1 MASSRAIS
9 SFINLDGK
17 RGIKGESFTAP
28 LANRLIKVSAVFV
41 LYFLNV
47 RPLRQ
52 QGHTD
57 TYCLPF
63 QEYSQSSCTKGLQWR
78 LITKLKTHP
87 KHYWLCSKNTSTIT
101 ATTVLIEEI
110 KCPLLS
116 VCIQTDPLSQTSE
129 WMYSILNVWSVYG
142 LLFMWSMLQ
151 LRLHKAGSCTI
162 RAAERSNS
170 SFT

>member
-1 MASSRAIS
+1 MSKPLVIMASSRAIS
-9 SFINLDGK
+9 SFINLDGE
-17 RGIKGESFTAP
+17 RSIKGESFTAP

-63 QEYSQSSCTKGLQWR
+63 KEYSQSSCTKGLQWQ

-87 KHYWLCSKNTSTIT
+87 KHYWLCSINTSSNIT
-101 ATTVLIEEI
+101 DCTVRIEQI

-116 VCIQTDPLSQTSE
+116 VCIQTAPLSQSSE
-129 WMYSILNVWSVYG
+129 WMYIECLICLWAFHS
-142 LLFMWSMLQ
+142 F
-151 LRLHKAGSCTI
+151 SCNLCC
-162 RAAERSNS
+162 S
-170 SFT
+170 